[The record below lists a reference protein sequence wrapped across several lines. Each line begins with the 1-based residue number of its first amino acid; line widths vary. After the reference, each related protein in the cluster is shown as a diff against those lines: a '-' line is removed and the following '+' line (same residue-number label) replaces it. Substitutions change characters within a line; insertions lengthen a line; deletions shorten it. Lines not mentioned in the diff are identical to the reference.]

1 LLVTLTSSFAL
12 FAMTLSAIGLYGILA
27 YFVTRRLREIGLR
40 MALGAQPGS
49 VIWLVIQRAIPTL
62 AIGVLAGA
70 GLSMLAGGWVRSL
83 LYGVQPFD
91 AWSTVAAAVALLI
104 AIGIA
109 GASVPAVRAIR
120 VDPSTTLRQD

>member
-91 AWSTVAAAVALLI
+91 AWSTVAAVALLI